1 MNLQIIIVEDE
12 AVVAAHLAS
21 QVVRFGYRVIAS
33 VSTGE
38 QAIEAVRRELPD
50 LILMDVRLGGSL
62 DGIETAERLRSE
74 YEISIPILFLTA
86 HSDEDTLKRASAT
99 SPLGY
104 VLKPFDDRELHT
116 QLQLAFYKSQVETEK
131 QRAAE
136 LLREKEERLQLA
148 MQVAGLGAWETDLAT
163 GQYLWDERIPALLGL
178 SLENAAALSDRW
190 ADFIYPDDQTRV
202 LQAFQSA
209 CERNEPFD
217 SQFRVIHADGSVR
230 WFASRGEVVAIHRR
244 KRMVGIVQDITERKH
259 SEAEL
264 RRWKEELEWRVE
276 ERTQALVAS
285 QSKLRALAAELNL
298 AEQRERKRL
307 AAELHDHL
315 AQLLVLARIKLGQ
328 IRLVDNPLSE
338 SRTDELLREMDETLS
353 ESVTY
358 TRTLVADLSPPIL
371 HEFGLS
377 AALKW
382 LVERMQHQHQLPVT
396 FRPPAEDRLD
406 LPEDKAVLI
415 FQSVREL
422 LINAAKHA
430 RCKLAVVETQL
441 SPEALHIK
449 VSDDGVGFDAASTP
463 SISTGSVLSS
473 HFGLFSIRERMEALG
488 GIFNIASQPGSG
500 TLATLTLPLSEGPSP
515 SFDTFSH
522 EVLAAL
528 PIQAP
533 PPPLEKR
540 QDGTAIRVLLVDD
553 HAMMRQGLRS
563 VLEGYSDVSVVGEAS
578 DGQEAVQAARELLPS
593 IVVMDINMPKMNG
606 IEATRRIKTIN
617 RDIVVIGLSVNA
629 GPDTQDAMCGVG
641 AWTVLTKEAAVE
653 ELYGTIKQALEYAEI
668 GHFTKP
674 DVVVPPGTGE
684 PSPPLD

>member
-1 MNLQIIIVEDE
+1 MALSILIVEDE

-21 QVVRFGYRVIAS
+21 QVVRFGYRVIAG

-38 QAIEAVRRELPD
+38 QAIETARRELPD
-50 LILMDVRLGGSL
+50 LILMDVRLGGNL

-74 YEISIPILFLTA
+74 YQISIPILFLTA
-86 HSDEDTLKRASAT
+86 HSDEDTLKRASST
-99 SPLGY
+99 GPLGY

-116 QLQLAFYKSQVETEK
+116 QIQVALYKSQVDREK
-131 QRAAE
+131 QHAAE
-136 LLREKEERLQLA
+136 LLREKDERLQLA
-148 MQVAGLGAWETDLAT
+148 MQVAGLGAWEKDLET
-163 GQYLWDERIPALLGL
+163 GHALWDERVPALLGL
-178 SLENAAALSDRW
+178 SPENAAVLTDRW
-190 ADFIYPDDQTRV
+190 ADFIHPDDQPRV
-202 LQAFQSA
+202 LHALKKA
-209 CERNEPFD
+209 CERNESFD

-230 WFASRGEVVAIHRR
+230 WFASRGQLVTIHGK
-244 KRMVGIVQDITERKH
+244 KRMVGNVQDITERKH
-259 SEAEL
+259 AEAEL
-264 RRWKEELEWRVE
+264 RRWKDELEWRVE

-285 QSKLRALAAELNL
+285 QTKLRALATELNL

-315 AQLLVLARIKLGQ
+315 AQLLVLARIKLSQ
-328 IRLVDNPLSE
+328 IRLVENPPSE
-338 SRTDELLREMDETLS
+338 SKSDELLREMDETLS
-353 ESVTY
+353 ESISY

-371 HEFGLS
+371 HEFGLC

-382 LVERMQHQHQLPVT
+382 LVERMQHQHRLPVA

-430 RCKLAVVETQL
+430 HCKQAVVETQL
-441 SPEALHIK
+441 SPDALHIE
-449 VSDDGVGFDAASTP
+449 VRDDGVGFDAASTP
-463 SISTGSVLSS
+463 SVSTGSALSS

-488 GIFNIASQPGSG
+488 GTFNITSQPGSG
-500 TLATLTLPLSEGPSP
+500 TLARLTLPLSEGPSP
-515 SFDTFSH
+515 FFDASSAQMVT
-522 EVLAAL
+522 VL

-563 VLEGYSDVSVVGEAS
+563 VLEGYRDVSVVGEAS
-578 DGQEAVQAARELLPS
+578 DGQEAVQAAHELLPS
-593 IVVMDINMPKMNG
+593 IVVMDINMPKVNG
-606 IEATRRIKTIN
+606 IEATRRIKTAHPQ
-617 RDIVVIGLSVNA
+617 IVVIGLSVNA
-629 GPDTQDAMCGVG
+629 GSDTQDAMCGAG

-653 ELYGTIKQALEYAEI
+653 ELYGTIKQALEYAER
-668 GHFTKP
+668 GHFTKR
-674 DVVVPPGTGE
+674 DVVVPQGTE
-684 PSPPLD
+684 KPSPPLA